1 MILSGKPVADTV
13 LENIKESITSSTT
26 KPHLAVVLVWQ
37 NDASESYIRMKRRAC
52 ERVGFSFTLIQKEA
66 ATTEEELI
74 QTIEELNTNPHIHGI
89 IVQSPIPGHMNYQ
102 HVIEH
107 IDPKKDVDGFTPYR
121 IGNLFL
127 GESEG
132 IISCTPKGIKRML
145 DYYHVEISGKNITIL
160 GRSNIV
166 GKPLSLLL
174 ANAGGTITLCNSKT
188 KDLAQFTKNAD
199 IVIVAT
205 GKKWILQKDMIRP
218 DAVIIDVG
226 CTIIDGK
233 AHGDLDTTWL
243 EGYCSYSPVPGWV
256 GPMTVAMLLEN
267 TLLAYN
273 WLQK

>member
-1 MILSGKPVADTV
+1 
-13 LENIKESITSSTT
+13 
-26 KPHLAVVLVWQ
+26 
-37 NDASESYIRMKRRAC
+37 MKRRAC

-66 ATTEEELI
+66 TITEEELI
-74 QTIEELNTNPHIHGI
+74 QTIEELNTNSQIHGI

-102 HVIEH
+102 HVIEY

-205 GKKWILQKDMIRP
+205 GKK
-218 DAVIIDVG
+218 
-226 CTIIDGK
+226 
-233 AHGDLDTTWL
+233 
-243 EGYCSYSPVPGWV
+243 
-256 GPMTVAMLLEN
+256 
-267 TLLAYN
+267 
-273 WLQK
+273 